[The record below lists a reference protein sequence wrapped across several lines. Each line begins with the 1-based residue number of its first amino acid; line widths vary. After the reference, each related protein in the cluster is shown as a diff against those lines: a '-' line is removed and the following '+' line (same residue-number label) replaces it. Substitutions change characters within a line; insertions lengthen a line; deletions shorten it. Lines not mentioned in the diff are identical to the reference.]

1 MTRGSA
7 TAQHGNVS
15 HPVDSGAASGSGP
28 AILGLDNVR
37 LELPLAG
44 VGSRSLA
51 ALVDHVLLSVLQ
63 MVVFLGGVT
72 AAGMLEVG
80 GAWGIA
86 IVGLGIFLLQWGYF
100 AAFEIALD
108 GRTPGKVAVGLR
120 TVSSRG
126 GRSAAAAL
134 LIRNLFRPLDFL
146 VGVPL
151 LIFDRRHRRLGDLV
165 AGTLV
170 VYHPAPGSGE
180 YRLRRH
186 PASWGA
192 REVAVVEGF
201 LRRAP
206 YLEPERA
213 RRLADRLLRWLA
225 REEPE
230 LWVEVAPTLPASAD
244 RVLTLRRVVEAGA
257 VEAGG

>member
-1 MTRGSA
+1 M
-7 TAQHGNVS
+7 S

-51 ALVDHVLLSVLQ
+51 ALIDHVLLAVLQ
-63 MVVFLGGVT
+63 LVVLLGGITTV
-72 AAGMLEVG
+72 GVLEVG
-80 GAWGIA
+80 GAWGVA
-86 IVGLGIFLLQWGYF
+86 IVFLALFLLQWGYF

-108 GRTPGKVAVGLR
+108 GRTPGKIAVGLR

-126 GRSAAAAL
+126 GRPSASAL
-134 LIRNLFRPLDFL
+134 LIRNLFRPLDLL

-151 LIFDRRHRRLGDLV
+151 LILDRRARRLGDLV

-170 VYHPAPGSGE
+170 VYHPAPGGGE
-180 YRLRRH
+180 RLRRH

-230 LWVEVAPTLPASAD
+230 LWVEVAPTLPPSAD

-257 VEAGG
+257 VEAGTAEPRAVEAAG